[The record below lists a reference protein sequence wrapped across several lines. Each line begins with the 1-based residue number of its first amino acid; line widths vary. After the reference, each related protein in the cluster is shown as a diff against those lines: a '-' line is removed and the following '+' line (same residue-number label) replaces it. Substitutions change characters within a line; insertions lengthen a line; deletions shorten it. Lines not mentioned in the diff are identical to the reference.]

1 MLSLE
6 GLHNPGGIHASFRTL
21 RVFFRWLESE
31 EVLDPEW
38 KNPIKKVRAPKVGQD
53 PIEPIPMEDILALI
67 KTCKADEATG
77 LRDKATGSILIRQ
90 GKGRKSRTVFVGKAS
105 RKAIRAYMRT
115 RQDKSPS
122 LFVAISGERLTYDG
136 LRQILE
142 RRTLKADLKKHPSL
156 HDFRRAFAL
165 TMLRNKVNIF
175 SLQILMGHADISMLR
190 RYLAQTE
197 DDIQSAHLMGSPVDK
212 NLK

>member
-67 KTCKADEATG
+67 KTCKSDEVTG
-77 LRDKATGSILIRQ
+77 LRDKAIFLSLLDTGARAQIIS
-90 GKGRKSRTVFVGKAS
+90 GDKGRSRSTRRWRMTGKIS
-105 RKAIRAYMRT
+105 IK
-115 RQDKSPS
+115 PP
-122 LFVAISGERLTYDG
+122 LFEWLVSVRS
-136 LRQILE
+136 Q
-142 RRTLKADLKKHPSL
+142 
-156 HDFRRAFAL
+156 
-165 TMLRNKVNIF
+165 
-175 SLQILMGHADISMLR
+175 
-190 RYLAQTE
+190 
-197 DDIQSAHLMGSPVDK
+197 
-212 NLK
+212 